1 MAPQYL
7 STWDEPGFRE
17 ASNHPQFAEAIGVST
32 SSEKSSRSLK
42 VDLYGTIFVAR
53 DKLTTGL
60 QLVYDCRIRCDNR
73 KSCPR
78 PVVSFMSRVPKID
91 RNRFI

>member
-17 ASNHPQFAEAIGVST
+17 ASNHPQFAKAIGVST
-32 SSEKSSRSLK
+32 SSEKSSRSMR
-42 VDLYGTIFVAR
+42 VDLHGTTFR
-53 DKLTTGL
+53 TGL
-60 QLVYDCRIRCDNR
+60 QLVYDCRVRCDNR

-78 PVVSFMSRVPKID
+78 PVVSFMSMRQKSSPTGLCI
-91 RNRFI
+91 